1 MKWKEICELEPDQHY
16 MIEEKGLKSSAAA
29 PPDNF

>member
-1 MKWKEICELEPDQHY
+1 MKWKEIWEWEPDQHY
-16 MIEEKGLKSSAAA
+16 MIEENGLNSSAAA